1 MSFLEFTEGPLWYVA
16 LTVFVVG
23 VVWNIVAMLAMR
35 VGSDAAVPRR
45 SPLGGAIKAIFL
57 HSVPHE
63 GFFGRTAYHVIV
75 GYLFHLGLFA
85 LLLFGAPHVAF
96 IKEWTG
102 LSWSPLPRW
111 GFIIV
116 SQIAFAGLI
125 LMWIRRL
132 TDPIMRQI
140 SDRDDH
146 TGTGLT
152 MLAMLTGCFALGE
165 ASDFLRALHML
176 SVEIL
181 MLYFPFSRLM
191 HAFTFILSRG
201 FMGAAYG
208 KRGYVP

>member
-16 LTVFVVG
+16 LTVFVLG
-23 VVWNIVAMLAMR
+23 VAWNIIGILAMR
-35 VGSDAAVPRR
+35 VRADSAVPRK
-45 SPLGGAIKAIFL
+45 SPVAGGIKAVFL
-57 HSVPHE
+57 HMAPHG
-63 GFFGRTAYHVIV
+63 GFFSRTAYHVIV

-85 LLLFGAPHVAF
+85 LLLFGSFHVAF

-102 LSWSPLPRW
+102 LSWTPLPRW
-111 GFIIV
+111 
-116 SQIAFAGLI
+116 
-125 LMWIRRL
+125 
-132 TDPIMRQI
+132 MRQI

-146 TGTGLT
+146 IGTGLT

-165 ASDFLRALHML
+165 ASDSLRAIHML
-176 SVEIL
+176 SVELL

-191 HAFTFILSRG
+191 HAFTFIFSRY

>member
-16 LTVFVVG
+16 LVVFSVG
-23 VVWNIVAMLAMR
+23 VAWNIIGILAMR
-35 VGSDAAVPRR
+35 VRGDSAVPRK
-45 SPLGGAIKAIFL
+45 SPVAGGIKAIFL
-57 HSVPHE
+57 HMAPHG
-63 GFFGRTAYHVIV
+63 GFFSRTAYHVIV

-85 LLLFGAPHVAF
+85 LLLFGSFHVAF

-102 LSWSPLPRW
+102 LSWTPLPRW
-111 GFIIV
+111 GFIIASEV
-116 SQIAFAGLI
+116 AFAGLI
-125 LMWIRRL
+125 LMWIRRW
-132 TDPIMRQI
+132 TDPITRQI

-146 TGTGLT
+146 IGTGLT

-165 ASDFLRALHML
+165 ASDGLRAVHML
-176 SVEIL
+176 SVELL

-191 HAFTFILSRG
+191 HAFTFIFSRY